1 MPDFKDIASRL
12 PEIAGMVIAILTV
25 LGLIGGL
32 SSGELSSEN
41 PGQQNITQP
50 DRERP
55 NPAPQPRP
63 SQQPQKPAPRVTA
76 GMRNT
81 EVYRQSQGF
90 ERLVNLGKV
99 APGAKYTVF
108 DQAGRPKGECS
119 FGWMLRQQNTNR
131 VFNLTAGHCGV
142 TGDRAFVMLPNN
154 QLMYAGRFIS
164 STGMPNRI
172 GVDADFAVIFLDN
185 PNVQIDPTV
194 PGVGR
199 VQGVAGLPAIDRTE
213 QKLCRLGWRSG
224 LSCGYYI
231 DTPSPLVFRFRNIS
245 DHGDSGGPVWV
256 EGPNGRYAA
265 GVLSFGP
272 KVNATQIG
280 AAAIGPVLEYLSQ
293 YNFYYW
299 G

>member
-1 MPDFKDIASRL
+1 M
-12 PEIAGMVIAILTV
+12 
-25 LGLIGGL
+25 
-32 SSGELSSEN
+32 
-41 PGQQNITQP
+41 
-50 DRERP
+50 
-55 NPAPQPRP
+55 
-63 SQQPQKPAPRVTA
+63 
-76 GMRNT
+76 
-81 EVYRQSQGF
+81 YRQSQGF

-194 PGVGR
+194 PG
-199 VQGVAGLPAIDRTE
+199 
-213 QKLCRLGWRSG
+213 
-224 LSCGYYI
+224 
-231 DTPSPLVFRFRNIS
+231 DTPRPLVFRFRHIS